1 MKALKFI
8 DRPQDRSLDQYSIAV
23 EQMTER
29 LKMYENVVSIYQI
42 GSVSNPGISDID
54 MLVVFA
60 DDASVVADPV
70 RDFPSDKYL
79 FTHQIY
85 GVSKKYWASL
95 RRLTFFHNYK
105 LIEGEAFDEA
115 VVALTQEEERVLKRQ
130 IALEF
135 LVKMH
140 LVLTVQIKYNIV
152 KLRSF
157 LLEGKALI
165 YDLEFLGIEHGE
177 MFNLVKRI
185 IDIRATWTDKRPTD
199 KQLENIILQLQ
210 PALAQLLLDE
220 FSKEPFFLPSEGSF
234 QLAKNIQLVNGKFG
248 STSEGLVFS
257 DFGLLN
263 PRKYFNLLGR
273 FNRFTISIPYVTP
286 EKDSV
291 VDQRFALLSELREY
305 NSRHLPGF
313 LIPASSLKVI

>member
-1 MKALKFI
+1 MKFI
-8 DRPQDRSLDQYSIAV
+8 DRPQDRSLDQYSIAI
-23 EQMTER
+23 EEMTAR
-29 LKMYENVVSIYQI
+29 LKTFKNVVSIYQI

-54 MLVVFA
+54 MLVVFE
-60 DDASVVADPV
+60 DETSVIADPV

-85 GVSKKYWASL
+85 GVSKKHWSSL

-105 LIEGEAFDEA
+105 LIEGQAIDET
-115 VVALTQEEERVLKRQ
+115 VASLTQDEERALKRQ

-140 LVLTVQIKYNIV
+140 VVLTVQLKYNII

-157 LLEGKALI
+157 LLEGKALV
-165 YDLEFLGIEHGE
+165 YDLEFLDIEQGE
-177 MFNLVKRI
+177 MFDLVKRI
-185 IDIRATWTDKRPTD
+185 IDIRTNWSNKRPTD
-199 KQLENIILQLQ
+199 RELESIIRDLQ
-210 PALAQLLLDE
+210 PALEQLLLIE

-234 QLAKNIQLVNGKFG
+234 QLAKNIQLVNGKFR
-248 STSEGLVFS
+248 STSKGMIFP

-263 PRKYFNLLGR
+263 SRKYFNLLGR
-273 FNRFTISIPYVTP
+273 FNRFTISIPYVSSQ
-286 EKDSV
+286 KGSI
-291 VDQRFALLSELREY
+291 VDQRFALLKELREY
-305 NSRHLPGF
+305 NAQHLPGF

>member
-1 MKALKFI
+1 MTRLTFI
-8 DRPQDRSLDQYSIAV
+8 DVPQKRELAQYNSAIEAMV
-23 EQMTER
+23 ER
-29 LKMYENVVSIYQI
+29 LLELDSIKSIYQI

-54 MLVVFA
+54 MLVVFE
-60 DDASVVADPV
+60 DEASVIADPV

-85 GVSKKYWASL
+85 GVSKKHWASL

-105 LIEGEAFDEA
+105 LIEGQAIDET
-115 VVALTQEEERVLKRQ
+115 VASLTQDEERALKRQ

-140 LVLTVQIKYNIV
+140 VVLTVQLKYNII

-157 LLEGKALI
+157 LLEGKALV
-165 YDLEFLGIEHGE
+165 YDLEFLDIEQGE
-177 MFNLVKRI
+177 MFDLVKRI
-185 IDIRATWTDKRPTD
+185 IDIRTNWSDKRPTD
-199 KQLENIILQLQ
+199 RELESIIRDLQ
-210 PALAQLLLDE
+210 PALEQLLLDE

-234 QLAKNIQLVNGKFG
+234 QIAKNIQLVNGKFR
-248 STSEGLVFS
+248 STSKGMIFP

-263 PRKYFNLLGR
+263 SRKYFNLLGR
-273 FNRFTISIPYVTP
+273 FNRFTISIPYVSSQ
-286 EKDSV
+286 KGGI
-291 VDQRFALLSELREY
+291 VDQRFALLKELREY
-305 NSRHLPGF
+305 NAQHLPGF